1 MERDKKNNKINFAWQ
16 LSLTVFLLLFFSS
29 CEKDISVDL
38 PRSEDKLVVEGF
50 IETGQFPYIVLTRN
64 FSFFGGN
71 DAFKGFSDL
80 LVHGADVKVME
91 GGKEYAMNEFCL
103 STLPA
108 AFRPLIE
115 QFLGINLDSLP
126 PGFDYCVYLNTELRG
141 EVGKSY
147 RLEVR
152 KDSTYLEASTFLP
165 PVPPID
171 SLWAIPDSSRGDS
184 LYWLWCRFRE
194 PDTLGNFYRYFT
206 KRNGEP
212 FYPNYFRSVL
222 DDQFANGQLFTFILE
237 RGYPRNSDIDFRTY
251 GLFEAGD
258 TVVVKITMID
268 YDHFRFWETIED
280 QWRSGGPFATPTY
293 VQSNVKNGLGIWGGY
308 SPTYDTIIIPK

>member
-1 MERDKKNNKINFAWQ
+1 M
-16 LSLTVFLLLFFSS
+16 
-29 CEKDISVDL
+29 DL
-38 PRSEDKLVVEGF
+38 PRSENKPVVEGY

-64 FSFFGGN
+64 FSFFDGN
-71 DAFKGFSDL
+71 GAFKGFSGL
-80 LVHGADVKVME
+80 LLHGAEVKVIT
-91 GGKEYAMNEFCL
+91 GGKAYPMKEYCL

-108 AFRPLIE
+108 AFRPLLE
-115 QFLGINLDSLP
+115 EFLGIELDSLP
-126 PGFDYCVYLNTELRG
+126 PDFDYCVYLNTELRG

-152 KDSTYLEASTFLP
+152 TDSSFLEANTYLP

-171 SLWAIPDSSRGDS
+171 SLWAIPDTSRGDS

-237 RGYPRNSDIDFRTY
+237 RGYPRNSDIDFHSY

-258 TVVVKITMID
+258 TVVVKIAMID

-293 VQSNVKNGLGIWGGY
+293 IQSNVRNGLGIWGGY